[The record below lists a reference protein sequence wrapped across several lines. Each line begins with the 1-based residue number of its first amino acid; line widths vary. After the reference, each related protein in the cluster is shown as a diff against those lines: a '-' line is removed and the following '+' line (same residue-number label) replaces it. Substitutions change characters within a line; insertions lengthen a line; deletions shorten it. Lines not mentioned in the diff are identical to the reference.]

1 MDNAKID
8 NLINQYEGEAGSLIQ
23 LLLEIQDQNHWLS
36 KETLEKIS
44 RKLKVPMTTV
54 QHVAT
59 FYKSL
64 SVTPEARHE
73 IHVCNGT
80 TCHML
85 GANHLI
91 NTVQELAGVKAGETD
106 PTLKY
111 AVETVTC
118 MGRCSSGPAIIID
131 GNHYGSLDS
140 NKTADLMKR
149 IK

>member
-8 NLINQYEGEAGSLIQ
+8 NLINQYEGDAGSLIQ
-23 LLLEIQDQNHWLS
+23 LLLEIQHQNHWLS
-36 KETLEKIS
+36 KETLEKVS

-64 SVTPEARHE
+64 SVAPEARHE

-80 TCHML
+80 TCHMF
-85 GANHLI
+85 GADHVI
-91 NTVQELAGVKAGETD
+91 NTVQALTRVKAGETD
-106 PTLKY
+106 PTLQY

-118 MGRCSSGPAIIID
+118 MGRCSSGPAMIID
-131 GNHYGSLDS
+131 GNHYGRLDS